1 MSTNFFK
8 AAALLLACAL
18 ILSAQGINTQASK
31 DDWEEINFEFNSAIL
46 SDGFPSLL
54 RLAELLS
61 QNPEFKV
68 RLDGHTDSI
77 GSADYNQKLGQRRAE
92 AVRAFLIKYN
102 ARPAQIELVSRG
114 KSAPKVENASK
125 EGRFMNRRV
134 ALTVLDGQGRTI
146 GAGGIG
152 DAIKALQQHCPD
164 YSQSLNDILKR
175 LDDIARL
182 LGEMKGENAA
192 LRKELDGLKAQPGP
206 PVEAAVQRAL
216 AEQPKPPSMDDIA
229 RAMDAAI
236 EKNREPRFS
245 ILGMNVGADQ
255 DRKFTFQGRARYF
268 APFRE
273 NFAVQAQGEFFHFRD
288 RSEGQFD
295 AGLVSRFSKRG
306 QAGLFSSFKHVQMA
320 GMQSGGTLGQA
331 SMTLDYI
338 FPRGRVGFFGSKAFL
353 NNAVIN
359 RALIS
364 RNIIE
369 ESYLRVVDQAGG
381 SGAVTLFGNTALE
394 GNLGWLA
401 MKSGGNKPGG
411 TLRLIQ
417 PISDRVA
424 FTLEG
429 GWNETLVATG
439 KNYGRVTAGLQF
451 GNYMQPKEYLGFD
464 KPIPVDI
471 PRVRYEMLTR
481 RVRTGNDAPVAD
493 AGPDQLGIAAGDV
506 TLDGSGSYDP
516 DGDPITFQW
525 DQVSG
530 PSVSLTGRNTARAT
544 FRAAEGAV
552 YSFRLTVKDDQGA
565 MSLARVSVSTRSTPR
580 VVIQRFVAT
589 PSTIQPGG
597 VSTLSWSVLNA
608 DTVEITDLGSVN
620 PQGGAS
626 EVRPAETKTYRLT
639 AKNAAGEVSENVTVV
654 VQQPAVRI
662 ISFRAAPA
670 SIQAGEPSNLVWETE
685 NAETVSIAGIGNVNP
700 TGTASVSP
708 AETTTYTLT
717 ATNRNGSVSATA
729 TVTVT
734 APAAPR
740 ILSFTASPVEIGEG
754 ESSTLRWEVQGA
766 TEVNI
771 TDIGDTT
778 LRGSASVTPAATK
791 TYILSARN
799 SGGEATAS
807 VTITVIPPARIGSFT
822 ATPAESAAPGNTVR
836 LSWTTA
842 NATEVSISGI
852 GAVAASGSLDVT
864 PMTDTTYTLTA
875 RGPRNTATQSLLVK
889 VRPAE
894 PPPPPNRPP
903 VVSVNVPDSFST
915 ISREHYIDAS
925 GSSDPDGDKLTFQ
938 WRQVGGNNTNLA
950 TIINPNSALAY
961 IQLLGG
967 NGDYVFEV
975 TVTDSK
981 GASASKIIRIYFN
994 STRPVWGAGR
1004 E

>member
-1 MSTNFFK
+1 MSKQLWKVTALL
-8 AAALLLACAL
+8 AACALLLP
-18 ILSAQGINTQASK
+18 AQGINTQASK

-61 QNPEFKV
+61 KNPEFRVK
-68 RLDGHTDSI
+68 LDGHTDSI

-102 ARPAQIELVSRG
+102 TRESQIEVLSRG
-114 KSAPKVENASK
+114 KGAPKVDNKSK
-125 EGRFMNRRV
+125 EARFMNRRV
-134 ALTVLDGQGRTI
+134 GITVLDGQGRTI

-164 YSQSLNDILKR
+164 YTQSLNDILKR
-175 LDDIARL
+175 LDDIARM

-192 LRKELDGLKAQPGP
+192 LRKELDVLKGRTPA
-206 PVEAAVQRAL
+206 ETAIEKAL
-216 AEQPKPPSMDDIA
+216 AAQPKPPTMEDIS
-229 RAMDAAI
+229 RAVDTAVD
-236 EKNREPRFS
+236 NSRDPRFS

-255 DRKFTFQGRARYF
+255 DRNVTFQGRARYF

-273 NFAVQAQGEFFHFRD
+273 KFAVQAQGEFFHFRD

-295 AGLVSRFSKRG
+295 AGLVSRFSTRG
-306 QAGLFSSFKHVQMA
+306 QAGLFSSFRHVQMA

-338 FPRGRVGFFGSKAFL
+338 FSRGRVGFFGTKSFL

-364 RNIIE
+364 RNIVE

-381 SGAVTLFGNTALE
+381 AGAVTLFGNTALE

-417 PISDRVA
+417 PISERVA
-424 FTLEG
+424 FTVEG

-439 KNYGRVTAGLQF
+439 KTYGRLTAGLQF

-493 AGPDQLGIAAGDV
+493 AGPDQLGIQAGDV
-506 TLDGSGSYDP
+506 TLDGSASFDP

-530 PSVSLTGRNTARAT
+530 PSIALSGRNTARAA
-544 FRAAEGAV
+544 FRAAEGAS
-552 YSFRLTVKDDQGA
+552 YAFRLTVKDDQGA
-565 MSLARVSVSTRSTPR
+565 MSLARTTVTARSTPR
-580 VVIQRFVAT
+580 VVIQRFSAT

-597 VSTLSWSVLNA
+597 AATLTWAVLNA

-620 PQGGAS
+620 PQSGAS

-639 AKNAAGEVSENVTVV
+639 AKNEVSEVSESVTVV
-654 VQQPAVRI
+654 VEQPSVRI
-662 ISFRAAPA
+662 VNFRAAPP
-670 SIQAGEPSNLVWETE
+670 SIRAGEPSNLVWETE
-685 NAETVSIAGIGNVNP
+685 NADTVTISGIGNVSL

-708 AETTTYTLT
+708 TDTTTYTLT
-717 ATNRNGSVSATA
+717 ATNRFGSVSATA

-740 ILSFTASPVEIGEG
+740 ILSFTATPVEIAEG

-778 LRGSASVTPAATK
+778 LRGSTSVTPAATR
-791 TYILSARN
+791 TYILSAKN
-799 SGGEATAS
+799 PGGEATAS

-822 ATPAESAAPGNTVR
+822 ATPPESPAPGELVR
-836 LSWTTA
+836 LSWTTTNA
-842 NATEVSISGI
+842 NEVSISGI
-852 GAVAASGSLDVT
+852 GVVAPSGSVDVRPT
-864 PMTDTTYTLTA
+864 ADTTYTLTA
-875 RGPRNTATQSLLVK
+875 RGARNTATQSLLVR
-889 VRPAE
+889 VRTDGGPSG
-894 PPPPPNRPP
+894 PNRPP
-903 VVSVNVPDSFST
+903 VIVINQPDSQTT
-915 ISREHYIDAS
+915 IERDHIFDAS
-925 GSSDPDGDKLTFQ
+925 GTTDPDGDQLTFQ
-938 WRQVGGNNTNLA
+938 WLLVGGTNNTLA
-950 TIINPNSALAY
+950 VINNPNAPVTRV
-961 IQLLGG
+961 QLRGLFGEY
-967 NGDYVFEV
+967 DFELI
-975 TVTDSK
+975 VTDSR
-981 GASASKIIRIYFN
+981 GATARKTFRITFV
-994 STRPVWGAGR
+994 SGR
-1004 E
+1004 LP